1 MISVGFQ
8 GPGPYGT
15 GPGALDLKELGM
27 IRDSLWDP
35 QIWFFIK
42 VVEPKV
48 EEEDN
53 NEWFQLVSGGQ
64 DHLGQVQAP

>member
-1 MISVGFQ
+1 
-8 GPGPYGT
+8 
-15 GPGALDLKELGM
+15 M

-53 NEWFQLVSGGQ
+53 NESFHLVSRVQ